1 MTKTY
6 AKLNKGGAFQLMGRI
21 PNISNPTEEQRAAY
35 AAANG
40 YKELVETPAP
50 GRYYEKTH
58 VQDDAHVIEA
68 WIPWDLDAAKR
79 DALDTVQAGRNS
91 AMNNVVIPCDA
102 LPNGILFNTEAMV
115 YAIGLSASP
124 SLEGETWTDAA
135 DETHNLTADM
145 LASIAVAMKAHI
157 KSVQD
162 AARPVRDA
170 IRAAKTVEEVEN
182 ALNHNDAVAEDMDAE

>member
-1 MTKTY
+1 MKTY
-6 AKLNKGGAFQLMGRI
+6 AKLNEGGALQLMGRI

-40 YKELVETPAP
+40 YKELVRTPSP
-50 GRYYEKTH
+50 GRYHKVSYT
-58 VQDDAHVIEA
+58 QDDTAITETWV
-68 WIPWDLDAAKR
+68 PWDLDAAKR
-79 DALDTVQAGRNS
+79 DALNIVQANRDAS
-91 AMNNVVIPCDA
+91 MNNVVIPCDA
-102 LPNGILFNTEAMV
+102 MPNGILFNTEAMV

-135 DETHNLTADM
+135 DETHDLTTPM
-145 LASIAVAMKAHI
+145 LASITVAMKAHI
-157 KSVQD
+157 KAVQD

-182 ALNHNDAVAEDMDAE
+182 ALNPNDEVVEDLDAE